1 MPIEINGEQ
10 ISNEEATRLVRMLC
24 EDAKKIAGEYHGMKR
39 SAKFR
44 VNWPDE
50 YKFASANWRTFV
62 ASVRKMYADRL
73 GDPKTKPEDARMMHF
88 ALVLQAKMGQGQETD
103 NRLQLAPNTQQFVGD
118 AYENK
123 KIVEKFG
130 VNKNM
135 RAALMNNI
143 ATRH

>member
-1 MPIEINGEQ
+1 
-10 ISNEEATRLVRMLC
+10 MLC
-24 EDAKKIAGEYHGMKR
+24 EDAKKIAGEYHGQKR

-44 VNWPDE
+44 INWPDE

-62 ASVRKMYADRL
+62 ASARKMYADRL
-73 GDPKTKPEDARMMHF
+73 GDPKTKTEDARMMHL
-88 ALVLQAKMGQGQETD
+88 ALVLQAKMAQGAETD

-123 KIVEKFG
+123 KIVEQFG
-130 VNKNM
+130 VKRNV

>member
-1 MPIEINGEQ
+1 MIVVNGEQ
-10 ISNEEATRLVRMLC
+10 ISESEATSLIRMLC
-24 EDAKKIAGEYHGMKR
+24 EDAKKIAGEYHGQNR

-44 VNWPDE
+44 INWPDE

-62 ASVRKMYADRL
+62 VAVRAMYAEKL
-73 GDPKTKPEDARMMHF
+73 GDPKTKPDDARKIHL
-88 ALVLQAKMGQGQETD
+88 ALVLQAEMGKGQEADT
-103 NRLQLAPNTQQFVGD
+103 RLQLAPNTQQFVGD

-123 KIVEKFG
+123 KIIEKFG
-130 VNKNM
+130 KKPNI